1 MMHADTKQACLAI
14 AVVILGMIA
23 AAHTV
28 LFSWHVS
35 TGSTTAT
42 TTEAPIAVAS
52 LLTDIRAR
60 LAGAPLIFGFCN
72 FCGGLLL
79 GRRLHLQEAG
89 ADLCVQEPTVERPA
103 VELEGADVAAV
114 ELEGA
119 DVAAGVAAGQER
131 SADEG
136 VITFRIYD
144 DVYIPMSRSHVH
156 RDKLCK
162 YAHTVMKK
170 SRFCQKCCVSE

>member
-35 TGSTTAT
+35 AGSTTAT

-60 LAGAPLIFGFCN
+60 LAGVPLIFGFCN

-103 VELEGADVAAV
+103 VELEGADVAA
-114 ELEGA
+114 
-119 DVAAGVAAGQER
+119 GVAAGQER

-144 DVYIPMSRSHVH
+144 DVYIPMSRGHVH
-156 RDKLCK
+156 RDKFCK
-162 YAHTVMKK
+162 YANTVMKK
-170 SRFCQKCCVSE
+170 SRFCQKCWKSE